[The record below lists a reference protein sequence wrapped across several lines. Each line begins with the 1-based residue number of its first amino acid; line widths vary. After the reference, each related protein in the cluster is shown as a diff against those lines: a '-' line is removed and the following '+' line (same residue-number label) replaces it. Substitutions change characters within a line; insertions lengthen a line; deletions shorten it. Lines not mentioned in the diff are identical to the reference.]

1 MAVVPHATVSAVEV
15 LPEDAHNTRLLAQAH
30 PSDWRNPLP
39 RNPYNLVVIGAGP
52 AGLIAAAGAAGLG
65 AGVALVERH
74 LMGGDCL
81 NFGCVPSKGVL
92 RVAHLAQAVRDAAA
106 YAVAADGARVDFAGA
121 MERMRRLRAGLSAKD
136 SAARFRD
143 LGVDVYLGEARFV
156 APDAIEV
163 DGRRLSFS

>member
-65 AGVALVERH
+65 ARVALVERH

-81 NFGCVPSKGVL
+81 NYGCVPSKALL
-92 RVAHLAQAVRDAAA
+92 RAARAAADVRDA
-106 YAVAADGARVDFAGA
+106 GAFGVRVPEGVRVDFPAI
-121 MERMRRLRAGLSAKD
+121 MERLRRLRAEISPND
-136 SAARFRD
+136 SAARLKA
-143 LGVDVYLGEARFV
+143 LGVDVFLGKGRF
-156 APDAIEV
+156 
-163 DGRRLSFS
+163 